1 MADFFK
7 SVKSSD
13 KALELQQELVEMLNK
28 AAFHLTE
35 WISNEKEV
43 IEQIPESER
52 APSINVV
59 EESIV
64 MPMERALGVVWD
76 ISSDWFVYEVVK
88 RDIVDT
94 RRKIL
99 SLIASLSDPI
109 GFLAPFLV
117 RAKIFLQQVW
127 QLVIG
132 WDDTLPPEFLKEWSK
147 WQEEMDEIAQFRI
160 PRFYRHIP
168 DNPSVVDL
176 HVFGDA
182 SEQAFCVVAYFRF
195 CYATGAVRCTF
206 VTAKTRVAPKKPLSI
221 PRLELQDA
229 VLSARLAAV
238 VIKEHDYIIDSTYY
252 WTDSSTVF

>member
-1 MADFFK
+1 MTFFK

-13 KALELQQELVEMLNK
+13 KSLELQQELVEMLNK
-28 AAFHLTE
+28 AAFHLIK

-52 APSINVV
+52 VPSIKVV

-76 ISSDWFVYEVVK
+76 TSSDCFVYEVVK
-88 RDIVDT
+88 RDIADT

-99 SLIASLSDPI
+99 SLIASLFDPI

-127 QLVIG
+127 QLGIG

-147 WQEEMDEIAQFRI
+147 WQEELDGIAQFRI
-160 PRFYRHIP
+160 PHFYHHIP
-168 DNPSVVDL
+168 DNPSVIVNGPAFL
-176 HVFGDA
+176 HLPEERWPREMQSLKFP
-182 SEQAFCVVAYFRF
+182 SRPMI
-195 CYATGAVRCTF
+195 TH
-206 VTAKTRVAPKKPLSI
+206 KPKEWLL
-221 PRLELQDA
+221 PRL
-229 VLSARLAAV
+229 V
-238 VIKEHDYIIDSTYY
+238 
-252 WTDSSTVF
+252 W